1 MSLSASQRARLG
13 AFMIAGLVL
22 IAIFIA
28 VPVSRRMSNRQKT
41 YHTYFT
47 DESVSGLEEGADV
60 KFRGVR
66 VGKVS
71 NTGYDPGDLS
81 RVRIEFRVD
90 HDFPMNSDMYLQ
102 TQMMGITMLKY
113 LEISGGDD
121 STATA
126 VEPGS
131 FIPNKPSLG
140 ATITGKAE
148 DIMLKVE
155 LLLNHLN
162 TLTHPDSL
170 AAVKEIL
177 DNVAAITDDAEEFF
191 GGITPDVKAITGS
204 ARKTMDNVTQITTDI
219 RGVTGHVNRT
229 VDSEQLSGIL
239 VSIDSTAYAMKR
251 LSETLELTLRQSR
264 EDFTVSMQN
273 LREALE
279 NANEVT
285 RMLAENP
292 SLLLRSEQ
300 QKERRFR

>member
-28 VPVSRRMSNRQKT
+28 IPVGRKMTNRQKS
-41 YHTYFT
+41 YYTYFS

-71 NTGYDPGDLS
+71 NTSYDPDDLS
-81 RVRIEFRVD
+81 RTRVEFNVD
-90 HDFPMNSDMYLQ
+90 RDFPMNSDMYLQ

-121 STATA
+121 TTATP

-131 FIPNKPSLG
+131 EIPNKPSLG

-148 DIMLKVE
+148 DIMVKVE
-155 LLLNHLN
+155 MLLNHLN
-162 TLTHPDSL
+162 VVTHPDSL
-170 AAVKEIL
+170 AAVKRIL
-177 DNVAAITDDAEEFF
+177 DNVAAISEEATGFFDAVS
-191 GGITPDVKAITGS
+191 PDVKAITSS
-204 ARKTMDNVTQITTDI
+204 ARTTMTNVEQITADV
-219 RGVTGHVNRT
+219 RGVTGEVNRT

-239 VSIDSTAYAMKR
+239 LSVDSTAYAMKQ
-251 LSETLELTLRQSR
+251 LSETLELTIRQSR

-292 SLLLRSEQ
+292 SLLLRSEE
-300 QKERRFR
+300 QKARRIR